1 MSKALQNNN
10 IENPV
15 LSQDYQKWRAEIV
28 ALIEQSKLQA
38 VLNVNKEMLALYWK
52 IGSDILQKQ
61 KRLGW
66 GAQVIVQLS
75 KDLNKAF
82 PDDRG
87 YSDRNL
93 RNMKRFASEY
103 PDFPFAFVPFSAL
116 EQNNFW
122 QVALAENQTTP
133 IWQVPLAK
141 IEKNGEMCV
150 QIPLTQITWYHHIS
164 LISKVKSLEER
175 AFYIMETALQ
185 GWSSDVMVQNISL
198 DYYHNKGKEVNN
210 FANTLPPVHSD
221 FAKYAFKDPY
231 CFGFIGTF
239 PLKNELEI
247 ETKLTEHIIEFL
259 LEMGKGFAFVG
270 RQYHITV
277 DGDDYYIDLLMYH
290 LQMHRYVVVELKAV
304 EFIPEFVSKLN
315 FYVSAIDE
323 YVKTPQDNPTIGF
336 LLCSSKSNEKVRF
349 SLRGFTQP
357 MGVAEYEIKQLIEEV
372 QNSLPNIEDIELG
385 EDGQEYGH
393 GNFI

>member
-1 MSKALQNNN
+1 MSKALQDNN
-10 IENPV
+10 IENPA

-103 PDFPFAFVPFSAL
+103 LDFPFAFVPFSAL

-122 QVALAENQTTP
+122 QV
-133 IWQVPLAK
+133 PLAK
-141 IEKNGEMCV
+141 IEQNGEMCV

-164 LISKVKSLEER
+164 LLSKVKSLEER

-185 GWSSDVMVQNISL
+185 
-198 DYYHNKGKEVNN
+198 
-210 FANTLPPVHSD
+210 
-221 FAKYAFKDPY
+221 
-231 CFGFIGTF
+231 
-239 PLKNELEI
+239 
-247 ETKLTEHIIEFL
+247 
-259 LEMGKGFAFVG
+259 
-270 RQYHITV
+270 
-277 DGDDYYIDLLMYH
+277 
-290 LQMHRYVVVELKAV
+290 
-304 EFIPEFVSKLN
+304 
-315 FYVSAIDE
+315 
-323 YVKTPQDNPTIGF
+323 
-336 LLCSSKSNEKVRF
+336 
-349 SLRGFTQP
+349 
-357 MGVAEYEIKQLIEEV
+357 
-372 QNSLPNIEDIELG
+372 
-385 EDGQEYGH
+385 
-393 GNFI
+393 